1 MNTLPLITQMF
12 GLIALGALIWLTIRA
27 FKTNSGWGFAVLLL
41 SPFSATVFGVKHW
54 KQQKEP
60 FLLYITTFT
69 ATFALCT
76 FLFAV
81 SGGLELLGPS
91 ASIQRVMPGYITTET
106 NNNNFM
112 PASYSDEETPALID
126 EPVTEDL
133 TEEKE
138 PVRYRLTYVPIK
150 LTEVKNYIGT
160 TAKVKR
166 KNVRE
171 KEYFITGTS
180 PRYIELAH
188 RSRGG
193 QFSFQFKISDI
204 ENIRVLINEA
214 Y

>member
-1 MNTLPLITQMF
+1 MDTLPLITQMF
-12 GLIALGALIWLTIRA
+12 GLIALGALIWLIIRA
-27 FKTNSGWGFAVLLL
+27 FKTKSGWGFAVLLL
-41 SPFSATVFGVKHW
+41 SPFSATVFGIKYW
-54 KQQKEP
+54 EEQKEP
-60 FLLYITTFT
+60 FLLYISTFT
-69 ATFALCT
+69 ATFALCA
-76 FLFAV
+76 FIFAV
-81 SGGLELLGPS
+81 AGNLEPLGLS

-106 NNNNFM
+106 NNNYYM
-112 PASYSDEETPALID
+112 RAGYSDKETPALID
-126 EPVTEDL
+126 EPVTEDI
-133 TEEKE
+133 TKEKE
-138 PVRYRLTYVPIK
+138 PVRYRLTYIPIK

-171 KEYFITGTS
+171 KEYFITGAS

-204 ENIRVLINEA
+204 ENIRVLVNEA